1 MSSKQLGQAATEA
14 EVMLEAV
21 VARIP
26 EWTGRP
32 ASYSSVHGGIT
43 NATFRLA
50 FEDVPELYFIKV
62 PGKGTEKFINRCT
75 ANEAARNAGETGLG
89 PRVFHFFDD
98 TGIEVSEFVEGYRSC
113 NNADFH
119 NPVVRALAVDCYRR
133 FHSAPL
139 LGQTKTVFDM
149 IDEHIEQVAEL
160 NSPLPADA
168 VWLFK
173 QYRLARAAIE
183 ASGLDLTACFNDP
196 IAMNFMLS
204 ATAEN
209 MLLVDYEYASNNDR
223 CYDLGVWFGE
233 MFFSERVEN
242 ELIERYFGRVEPH
255 IFARVQLHKALAD
268 IKWGYWSLVQMKQS
282 TLAFDYAKYGAW
294 KFLRARSIMHDW
306 RWPDWL
312 ASL

>member
-1 MSSKQLGQAATEA
+1 MSSKQMGEAATEA
-14 EVMLEAV
+14 EAMLEAV
-21 VARIP
+21 IGRVP
-26 EWTGRP
+26 EWTGRA
-32 ASYSSVHGGIT
+32 ASYCSVTGGIT
-43 NATFRLA
+43 NATFRVA
-50 FEDVPELYFIKV
+50 FADGPDLYFIKV
-62 PGKGTEKFINRCT
+62 PGKGTEKFIDRRI
-75 ANEAARNAGETGLG
+75 AHEAAKNAGQTGLG

-98 TGIEVSEFVEGYRSC
+98 TGVEVSEFVDGYRSC
-113 NNADFH
+113 NNVDFQ
-119 NPVVRALAVDCYRR
+119 NPVVRALAVDCYQR
-133 FHSAPL
+133 FHAGPL

-149 IDEHIEQVAEL
+149 IDEHIGQVAEL
-160 NSPLPADA
+160 ASPVPDDA
-168 VWLFK
+168 VWLLR
-173 QYRLARAAIE
+173 QYALARAALE
-183 ASGLDLTACFNDP
+183 ASGLDLTSCFNDP

-204 ATAEN
+204 ATAET

-242 ELIERYFGRVEPH
+242 ELIERYFGRVASH

-282 TLAFDYAKYGAW
+282 TLDFDYAKYGAW

-312 ASL
+312 ASV